1 MALTRNEHAVH
12 ERHGRFEEV
21 SAGPGHILVTGPDID
36 LRLFTRRWAHAFAV
50 AGERPSLQIFD
61 VDGEAAHK
69 IFATEHTDRAAW
81 AALVERFTCLAAAAP
96 PQAAPAPAT
105 AKAEAEVDGRAL
117 RSDWLAL
124 RDTHDFFGL
133 LNRHKASRRQ
143 AFRLAGEDLAL
154 PLAPEAA
161 RTTLQ
166 LAAAREVP
174 IMVFVGNRN
183 AIQIHTGPVR
193 RLAATPGWFNVLDP
207 AFNLHLRE
215 AGVAEA
221 WRVVKPTEDGAVT
234 SIELLDAA
242 ARRSRCCSA
251 RASRARP
258 SARTGAAWRATWRRR
273 MRGRKRLDHPAAS
286 CKRPAGRARARACHD
301 PAHRRRWRR
310 GRGDALRAGA
320 GGADL
325 WRGFHRA
332 APHPAAGPAAAR
344 LPASALGRGRPLAP
358 ARHAGARA

>member
-1 MALTRNEHAVH
+1 MNLSARHAELMYQEPRLRIRDAAQRLGTTEAALVALQGGTTLRPDWPALFAALPALGGIMALTRNEHAVH

-242 ARRSRCCSA
+242 GETVAMLFGARKPGQAERED
-251 RASRARP
+251 
-258 SARTGAAWRATWRRR
+258 WRRLASDVAQTHAR
-273 MRGRKRLDHPAAS
+273 EEAA
-286 CKRPAGRARARACHD
+286 
-301 PAHRRRWRR
+301 
-310 GRGDALRAGA
+310 
-320 GGADL
+320 
-325 WRGFHRA
+325 
-332 APHPAAGPAAAR
+332 
-344 LPASALGRGRPLAP
+344 
-358 ARHAGARA
+358 